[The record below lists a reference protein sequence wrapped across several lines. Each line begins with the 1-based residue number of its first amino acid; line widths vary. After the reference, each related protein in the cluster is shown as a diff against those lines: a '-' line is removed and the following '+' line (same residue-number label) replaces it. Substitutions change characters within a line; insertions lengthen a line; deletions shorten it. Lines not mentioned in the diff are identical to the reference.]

1 MEGPPI
7 HHMCKTLLLKS
18 LLQTPVSVAQSCYVP
33 ASLSYSTA
41 CTRCWDRQWDK
52 SDLVP
57 LKRKRVREGWI
68 MLSVSS
74 LCLGHPQKSMSG
86 FGWRT
91 EQTIRCMEY
100 AFIPHLC
107 HSQVPM
113 SPSEDP
119 DSLLEMC
126 ISFKHQFATFTW
138 NHLETVI
145 YQKGW
150 RGGDQFYCDNYYC
163 FAYFEMVNML
173 INWMGGFLISHWGP

>member
-1 MEGPPI
+1 
-7 HHMCKTLLLKS
+7 MCKTLLLKS

-41 CTRCWDRQWDK
+41 CTRCWDSQWDK

-100 AFIPHLC
+100 AFIPHLR

-119 DSLLEMC
+119 DSLQVIFLLQLFSQQGWGLTGLPS
-126 ISFKHQFATFTW
+126 IQG
-138 NHLETVI
+138 VI
-145 YQKGW
+145 YLCICWPPIELTALELSLSTRLWQADW
-150 RGGDQFYCDNYYC
+150 IFC
-163 FAYFEMVNML
+163 
-173 INWMGGFLISHWGP
+173 FLI